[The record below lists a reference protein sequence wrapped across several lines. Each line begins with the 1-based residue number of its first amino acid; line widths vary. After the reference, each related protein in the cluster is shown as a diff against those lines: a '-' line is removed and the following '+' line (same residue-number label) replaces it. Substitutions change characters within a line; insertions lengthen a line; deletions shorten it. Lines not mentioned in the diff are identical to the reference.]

1 MSQVSQMDLINAQIE
16 YGAKGTSNKD
26 ITKNILQE
34 WRGSQPILDMQEA
47 ANYFKV
53 QNTSIEQKTRAYID
67 ESGAYIQNNN
77 LSNVKNKTAR
87 YRKSVNQKFN
97 FALAKPFVISCDDDK
112 YKEEW
117 NKFLNKNIRKV
128 IQRAGKDRN

>member
-34 WRGSQPILDMQEA
+34 WRFSQPILDMMEA
-47 ANYFKV
+47 ANYYKV
-53 QNTSIEQKTRAYID
+53 QNTEIDNKTRAYKD
-67 ESGAYIQNNN
+67 QGGEYIINPN
-77 LSNVKNKTAR
+77 LSNIKSKTAQ

-97 FALAKPFVISCDDDK
+97 YALAKPFVISCDDDN
-112 YKEEW
+112 YKKEW
-117 NKFLNKNIRKV
+117 DNFLNKNIRKV